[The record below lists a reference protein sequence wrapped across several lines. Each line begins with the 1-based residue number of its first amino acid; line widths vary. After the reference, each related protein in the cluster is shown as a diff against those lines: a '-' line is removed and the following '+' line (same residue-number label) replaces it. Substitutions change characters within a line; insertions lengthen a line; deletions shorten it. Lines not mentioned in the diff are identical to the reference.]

1 MHTNSLSEK
10 QETEQLYWRTYMFEE
25 IASQLHETAKEKGFW
40 PTRVDDIFIAK
51 QCMMIVSEVTEVM
64 EAVRKDKGSQE
75 IVEELA
81 DILIRTLDLWR
92 GMYDNGYVEHSLDDA
107 MERKSNYNK
116 TRPERH
122 GVRF

>member
-1 MHTNSLSEK
+1 MFDSLA
-10 QETEQLYWRTYMFEE
+10 TDLHD
-25 IASQLHETAKEKGFW
+25 IAIEKGFW
-40 PTRVDDIFIAK
+40 SYPVDDIFIAK

-75 IVEELA
+75 IVEEMA
-81 DILIRTLDLWR
+81 DILIRTLDLWK
-92 GMYDNGYVEHSLDDA
+92 GMYNQGYVEHSLDNA
-107 MERKSNYNK
+107 MERKSSYNK